1 MIGDNLPKIRAADV
15 RPGDM
20 LDLFGDP
27 YADPHSDPANALEFE
42 YSLTESVAFEK
53 GKRGSVDCCV
63 IYGSGINFA
72 CPPDHLIPYG
82 GRDPQWPV
90 MTWQE
95 ARAELEPGYVH
106 TAGDNFA
113 KLRERGRGMDHATIR
128 HNEAGDHWPVY
139 LR

>member
-1 MIGDNLPKIRAADV
+1 MTGDNLPKVLARDV

-27 YADPHSDPANALEFE
+27 YADPQSDPAHGLEFE

-53 GKRGSVDCCV
+53 GKRGSVDCVV
-63 IYGSGINFA
+63 IYGGGVNFA
-72 CPPDHLIPYG
+72 CPPDHAIPYG
-82 GRDPQWPV
+82 GRDPSYPV
-90 MTWQE
+90 QTWQE
-95 ARAELEPGYVH
+95 ARADLETGYVH

-113 KLRERGRGMDHATIR
+113 KLTGRGKMDHATIR
-128 HNEAGDHWPVY
+128 HNEAGDHWIVY